1 MPELNDSNPGL
12 PYGSVDLGN
21 GYVLLRKRAKHL
33 IIPRGDEA
41 TAILEFL
48 GPEYALPCITKW
60 ARLRLLN
67 GQIARSAWREK
78 LRLPEQLRV
87 SRNVKVHPSPY

>member
-1 MPELNDSNPGL
+1 MPELDDSNPGL
-12 PYGSVDLGN
+12 PYGSVDLGDR
-21 GYVLLRKRAKHL
+21 YALLWKRAKHP

-48 GPEYALPCITKW
+48 GPEYALPRITKW
-60 ARLRLLN
+60 ARLRLPN

-78 LRLPEQLRV
+78 LCLPEQLRV
-87 SRNVKVHPSPY
+87 SRNVKVRPSPY